1 MTFKKTEKEI
11 IRTIVKYD
19 GEVKSL
25 AEVINKSELLE
36 KRGIAFATD
45 GRDGFIFLKKDQY
58 DYEDKE
64 PIGYVAELV
73 SLINMLIEKRYLVI
87 IPFESSPE
95 LIIGRKK
102 SKWYKPGII
111 VVDDNEYVQVD
122 TRMYNW
128 MNSNGEQTYWP
139 INCPE
144 KTLPVGK
151 TIYSWFTVSQE
162 LKDLVKNDFK
172 TEDQRRFDKQ
182 QRLTWISIAVAGG
195 IGVLSLVL
203 NVISMFIRC

>member
-1 MTFKKTEKEI
+1 MTFKDSEKEI

-45 GRDGFIFLKKDQY
+45 GRNGFIFLKKDLY

-64 PIGYVAELV
+64 PLGYVAELV

-87 IPFESSPE
+87 IPLESSPE

-102 SKWYKPGII
+102 SKWYKPGLI

-122 TRMYNW
+122 TRMFNW
-128 MNSNGEQTYWP
+128 KNSNGEQTYWP
-139 INCPE
+139 ISCPE
-144 KTLPVGK
+144 NTLPVGK

-172 TEDQRRFDKQ
+172 TAEEKRFTKQ
-182 QRLTWISIAVAGG
+182 QWATWISIGVA
-195 IGVLSLVL
+195 ILIALL
-203 NVISMFIRC
+203 K